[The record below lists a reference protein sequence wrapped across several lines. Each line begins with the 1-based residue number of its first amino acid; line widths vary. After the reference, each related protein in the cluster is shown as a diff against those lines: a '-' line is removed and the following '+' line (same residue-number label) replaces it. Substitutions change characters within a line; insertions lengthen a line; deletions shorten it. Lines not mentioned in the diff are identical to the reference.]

1 MLDVIALFRSLAGSI
16 TPVLVRPAFNTMIS
30 SPSPKLSVFRYQLM
44 PISYVQ
50 GIVIM
55 YLIHGM

>member
-1 MLDVIALFRSLAGSI
+1 
-16 TPVLVRPAFNTMIS
+16 VLVRPAFNTMIS